1 MPPRG
6 SPGWELSTS
15 SSTTRGITVNVL
27 APGYVQDTDIF
38 HGRDTAEFVTAKVAD
53 TLVGRAGTP
62 ADVAAAIRYI
72 SAPDAGYLTGQIIG
86 LNGGAV
92 LGR

>member
-1 MPPRG
+1 M
-6 SPGWELSTS
+6 
-15 SSTTRGITVNVL
+15 NVL

-38 HGRDTAEFVTAKVAD
+38 HGQDTADFGAAKVAD
-53 TLVGRAGTP
+53 TLVGRPGTP
-62 ADVAAAIRYI
+62 ADVAAAISYI
-72 SAPDAGYLTGQIIG
+72 ASADAGYLTGQIIG